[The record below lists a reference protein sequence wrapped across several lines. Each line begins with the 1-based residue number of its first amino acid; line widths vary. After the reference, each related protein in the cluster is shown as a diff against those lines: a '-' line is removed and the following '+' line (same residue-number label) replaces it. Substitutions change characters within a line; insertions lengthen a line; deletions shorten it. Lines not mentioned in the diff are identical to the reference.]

1 MINMI
6 FTSHTRFL
14 KKKSP
19 TNARPTREGWHLTKT
34 VAFNEEYTQQP
45 LRNQPPKLNTDSY
58 LHNNTV
64 ERKSPERLSLIHPT
78 ELAPITDYITPPPPP
93 QSRKLLSGPMVR
105 TLAGTAKKSCCGGA
119 V

>member
-1 MINMI
+1 MNMI

-19 TNARPTREGWHLTKT
+19 NARTTTKNI
-34 VAFNEEYTQQP
+34 AFNEEYTQQP
-45 LRNQPPKLNTDSY
+45 LRNQPSKLNTDSY
-58 LHNNTV
+58 FQNNTV
-64 ERKSPERLSLIHPT
+64 ERKSPERLSLINPT
-78 ELAPITDYITPPPPP
+78 ELAPITDYVTPPPP
-93 QSRKLLSGPMVR
+93 QARKLLSGPMVR